1 MIHSQWWICLRSTI
15 VIFRAS
21 LKASESILRSTENIT
36 SFLRNRL
43 FELEKRDDVN
53 IIWRISM
60 SENKKDLVKV
70 VENGEEKE
78 ISQQEL
84 NEKKE
89 GATRVVEGNDGKPHI
104 LKRMNG

>member
-1 MIHSQWWICLRSTI
+1 
-15 VIFRAS
+15 
-21 LKASESILRSTENIT
+21 
-36 SFLRNRL
+36 
-43 FELEKRDDVN
+43 
-53 IIWRISM
+53 M
-60 SENKKDLVKV
+60 SENNKEDLVKV

-78 ISQQEL
+78 MSQQEL